1 MLWFFTPVMCFPWH
15 QGRCSWPS
23 KHKPCPIWHGLW
35 QSCASTTKRCWRLSL
50 KSQTGSNFDFLE
62 GDVEFCLIPWAPNSK
77 QKEIGRKRRKRYSNP
92 ATLGDFPC
100 PNCFMFVR
108 QGDVRLGRGAW
119 GAGLAMWKIWSAKWM
134 FSKFLWF
141 QQDIIKFRSDRRRL
155 LLKRWHDDLSAF
167 CCSNPIAAKMLT
179 PLIFAVG
186 LRPLV
191 LQ

>member
-1 MLWFFTPVMCFPWH
+1 MDCGKVALPP
-15 QGRCSWPS
+15 PS
-23 KHKPCPIWHGLW
+23 VAGDFHWKVRLV
-35 QSCASTTKRCWRLSL
+35 QTST
-50 KSQTGSNFDFLE
+50 FLE

-100 PNCFMFVR
+100 PTVSCSSAFLRSVKEM
-108 QGDVRLGRGAW
+108 LGLDGGRDW
-119 GAGLAMWKIWSAKWM
+119 RSAKWM

-141 QQDIIKFRSDRRRL
+141 QKDIIKFRSDRWRL
-155 LLKRWHDDLSAF
+155 LLRRWHDDLSAF

-179 PLIFAVG
+179 PLI
-186 LRPLV
+186 